1 MKKEKN
7 QEFEHAVEM
16 YEMKY
21 RLPKMKKSEE
31 GEEDRIESSFAAEHP
46 VLLNVKAFGEES
58 DIYSAG
64 QEPRVTNDPDLT
76 KKKEKKKKKKDRK

>member
-1 MKKEKN
+1 
-7 QEFEHAVEM
+7 
-16 YEMKY
+16 
-21 RLPKMKKSEE
+21 MKKSEE

-58 DIYSAG
+58 DIYAAE
-64 QEPRVTNDPDLT
+64 QEQHAAVNDLDLS